1 MKEDIKGW
9 IEKYYLA
16 NISHLPLP
24 PPWVRLTHRLV
35 SLAGSSRLPDP
46 IFLFP
51 PNQVGKGRCLRDFVY
66 PKDLK
71 VTWSG
76 RLALVCQGYI
86 STIMI
91 HNNINAMFLVFIVT
105 YKIKYNIVNMCL
117 YAIYI
122 LVLLTY
128 KFIEC
133 NKMYTICCLF
143 SWAIISCF

>member
-1 MKEDIKGW
+1 MKNEGRYKGMNR
-9 IEKYYLA
+9 KV
-16 NISHLPLP
+16 LPGKHKSPSP
-24 PPWVRLTHRLV
+24 PPPLESVLHTV
-35 SLAGSSRLPDP
+35 SSLSQVPHNSTIQSPFSHP
-46 IFLFP
+46 IES
-51 PNQVGKGRCLRDFVY
+51 VKGVVSVILY
-66 PKDLK
+66 IQKSLK
-71 VTWSG
+71 VTQGG
-76 RLALVCQGYI
+76 RAALVCQGYI

-91 HNNINAMFLVFIVT
+91 HNNINAMVLVFIVT

-143 SWAIISCF
+143 S

>member
-1 MKEDIKGW
+1 M
-9 IEKYYLA
+9 
-16 NISHLPLP
+16 
-24 PPWVRLTHRLV
+24 
-35 SLAGSSRLPDP
+35 
-46 IFLFP
+46 
-51 PNQVGKGRCLRDFVY
+51 
-66 PKDLK
+66 
-71 VTWSG
+71 
-76 RLALVCQGYI
+76 VCQGYI

-91 HNNINAMFLVFIVT
+91 HNKINAMFLVFIVT

-143 SWAIISCF
+143 SEPLSLVFRYKWCSSIRNALYVKYVPQSASLS